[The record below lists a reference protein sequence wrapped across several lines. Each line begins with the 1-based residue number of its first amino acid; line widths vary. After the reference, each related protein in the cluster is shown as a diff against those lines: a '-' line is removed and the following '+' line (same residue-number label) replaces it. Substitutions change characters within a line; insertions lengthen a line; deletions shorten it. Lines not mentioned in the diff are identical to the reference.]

1 MTAIWKLYI
10 RSGVIFVF
18 LAMTTT
24 ALFAESAKGPNSDNT
39 QVDVS
44 DILAGIV
51 ASIDDVNARLGDVEK
66 NISTTT
72 IASPATG
79 NELSTADKIK
89 ADVELK
95 HSFYRFIEII
105 IVALVGILSLVV
117 ILHYIVKSRVKITA
131 DGKQIVD
138 GPPVDPKEIMN
149 VAGLTIIVFGTI
161 LVVMMAD
168 SEQQLTASVGI
179 LGALAGYLFRGV
191 HDKGADAPEKEGAN

>member
-1 MTAIWKLYI
+1 
-10 RSGVIFVF
+10 
-18 LAMTTT
+18 
-24 ALFAESAKGPNSDNT
+24 
-39 QVDVS
+39 
-44 DILAGIV
+44 
-51 ASIDDVNARLGDVEK
+51 
-66 NISTTT
+66 
-72 IASPATG
+72 
-79 NELSTADKIK
+79 
-89 ADVELK
+89 
-95 HSFYRFIEII
+95 
-105 IVALVGILSLVV
+105 
-117 ILHYIVKSRVKITA
+117 VKITA